1 MVTYSIFSSDETLN
15 VSIYILIL
23 LKHIMTAVIWRKSGM
38 STHLQLAQVVQTL
51 DTDYSD
57 YSHFR

>member
-1 MVTYSIFSSDETLN
+1 M
-15 VSIYILIL
+15 
-23 LKHIMTAVIWRKSGM
+23 WRKSAM

-51 DTDYSD
+51 DTDYGD

>member
-1 MVTYSIFSSDETLN
+1 
-15 VSIYILIL
+15 
-23 LKHIMTAVIWRKSGM
+23 MTAAIWRKSAM

-51 DTDYSD
+51 DTDYGD